1 MNAFCKN
8 CDSVQEV
15 EEGSAP
21 NLVYCVACGDEFE
34 HQPTETGNSKF
45 SNYKIG
51 KVLKVDPVA
60 KSKDLKVCRIDV
72 NGDGKE
78 ETSLQIVTNAKYC
91 EVGWKVVV
99 ACIGAVVPAG
109 AVVGEDDEAIKV
121 TKRAVQ
127 GVESQGMICDC
138 DMLGWAGGAKGFIQ
152 QLPDSFN
159 VGDSIPETRP
169 AKLK

>member
-1 MNAFCKN
+1 MNAFCKS

-15 EEGSAP
+15 EEGSSS
-21 NLVYCVACGDEFE
+21 NLVYCLACGDEFE
-34 HQPTETGNSKF
+34 YQVREKGGNSKY

-51 KVLKVDPVA
+51 KVLKVDSVA

-72 NGDGKE
+72 TGDGNV

-99 ACIGAVVPAG
+99 ACIGSVVPAG
-109 AVVGEDDEAIKV
+109 AVVGEDEEAVKV
-121 TKRAVQ
+121 TERVVQ
-127 GVESQGMICDC
+127 GTKSQGMICDC
-138 DMLGWAGGAKGFIQ
+138 EMLGWAGGAKGFIQ

-159 VGDSIPETRP
+159 IGDSIPDSRP
-169 AKLK
+169 RS